1 MVLLV
6 DNYDSFTFN
15 IYEYL
20 KILNQEVVVKNND
33 DYSIFELDFEEISHI
48 IISPGPRRPEN
59 AGFSLDI
66 IKKYQGIIPILG
78 VCLGYQ
84 CINYIHGGTLK
95 KGHPV
100 HGVVEKIYHNG
111 KGIYT
116 DIKNPLMVTRYHSLY
131 IDENKLDSQFTIT
144 SRLKDGTVMSIENV
158 VEMLYGVQ
166 YHPEAIL
173 TEQGLDLFQNFLR
186 INNGK
191 KNWVK
196 KWYYNRGHC

>member
-20 KILNQEVVVKNND
+20 KILKQEVVVKNND
-33 DYSIFELDFEEISHI
+33 DNSLFKLDFDEISHI

-59 AGFSLDI
+59 AGYSLDI
-66 IKKYQGIIPILG
+66 IKKFQGIIPILG

-95 KGHPV
+95 KGHPA

-111 KGIYT
+111 NGIYA

-131 IDENKLDSQFTIT
+131 IDENDLDGQFTIT
-144 SRLKDGTVMSIENV
+144 SRLKDGTVMSIENTS
-158 VEMLYGVQ
+158 EMLYGVQ

-173 TEQGLDLFQNFLR
+173 TEQGLDLFRNFLR

-191 KNWVK
+191 KN
-196 KWYYNRGHC
+196 